1 MQLPGAESGVEAAF
15 RNGKPGK
22 IGRHRQ
28 PHDDGQVRRRPIFPA
43 MANGF
48 KELRLWQESVILG
61 GEVLRAV
68 RQENR
73 REHKAFADAIMLESA
88 SVATLIA
95 EGHGLYDAAEQQKS
109 YRAARTALA
118 VLETRLAI
126 ARQGG
131 IISASILAKLTSQ
144 ATVVARLLSGYLT
157 YIERQIAAEEQ
168 QAERGR
174 MLDDRPVRASGATSP
189 PPTNETVE
197 QVDGP

>member
-1 MQLPGAESGVEAAF
+1 
-15 RNGKPGK
+15 
-22 IGRHRQ
+22 
-28 PHDDGQVRRRPIFPA
+28 
-43 MANGF
+43 MASF
-48 KELRLWQESVILG
+48 KDLKLWQEAVILG

-95 EGHGLYDAAEQQKS
+95 DGCGRYDSVEQQRC
-109 YRAARTALA
+109 YRSARGALA
-118 VLETRLAI
+118 GLETRLAI

-131 IISASILAKLTSQ
+131 IISANVLARLTSQ
-144 ATVVARLLSGYLT
+144 IAIVGRLLTGYLT

-174 MLDDRPVRASGATSP
+174 PLDDRPVRILSPAPATP
-189 PPTNETVE
+189 ANEPVE
-197 QVDGP
+197 EVDGPEP